1 MEVKLGGRGEA
12 GGLARYDEVKYDVA
26 KGKELVRVGAIGL
39 SWSCSVGRRRRIS
52 LKGYFVVEAR
62 F

>member
-1 MEVKLGGRGEA
+1 M
-12 GGLARYDEVKYDVA
+12 ARYDEVKYDVA